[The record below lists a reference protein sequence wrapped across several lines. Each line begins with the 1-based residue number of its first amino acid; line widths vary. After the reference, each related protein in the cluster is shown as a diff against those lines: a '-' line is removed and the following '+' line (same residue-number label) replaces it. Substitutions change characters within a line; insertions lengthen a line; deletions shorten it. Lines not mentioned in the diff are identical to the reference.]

1 MANTQGTTARK
12 QTNPRAGQTLILF
25 TLAILPILGIIGLV
39 VDIGW
44 AYYRKEVAKTASD
57 AAANAAAM
65 AALIAGGGGSVN
77 CSTAGVACY
86 STAYVCPAN
95 PTGTDSISVGC
106 KYAALNGFSTS
117 ATQSVSF
124 QAGVGTPP
132 GSTGISV
139 GYWVIA
145 NVSEQ
150 IPQTFSSVLGFP
162 TATIT
167 AQSRSGDQNAAAG
180 SGGCV
185 FALAPSG
192 SGTLSMSGSSTLQS
206 ACGVQVNSNAT
217 NALTLSGSSTITTT
231 GVAKTRV
238 VGGWTSG
245 GSSMVSPSPIT
256 GNAAMSDPWEPMPAP
271 SVGACTDGG
280 NGLRLSGATQTL
292 NPGVI
297 CGGLSLTSSST
308 LNLSPGLHIIKA
320 GIGLT
325 GSSQITGTGV
335 TIYLVSGGIS
345 SSGSSRFQITA
356 PTSGTW
362 QGVAIF
368 QARDN
373 TNGATLTGSTNQVI
387 NGLVYLPAANL
398 AFTGGN
404 STTATNTTLAA
415 NTISLSGSTFIRAP
429 AITAY
434 TPTPGGTVVIQ

>member
-1 MANTQGTTARK
+1 MATVRMAKRA
-12 QTNPRAGQTLILF
+12 NPRAGQTLILF
-25 TLAILPILGIIGLV
+25 TLAILPILGVIGLV

-57 AAANAAAM
+57 AAANAAAI
-65 AALIAGGGGSVN
+65 AALTAGEGGSVS
-77 CSTAGVACY
+77 CSTAAVACY
-86 STAYVCPAN
+86 ATDYVCPAT
-95 PTGTDSISVGC
+95 PTGTDNISVGC
-106 KYAALNGFSTS
+106 MYAAANGFSTS

-124 QAGVGTPP
+124 RSGVGTPP

-145 NVSEQ
+145 NVSEK
-150 IPQTFSSVLGFP
+150 IPQTFSAVLGFP

-180 SGGCV
+180 SGGCI
-185 FALAPSG
+185 FSLAPVG
-192 SGTLSMSGSSTLQS
+192 SATLSMSGGSILQS
-206 ACGVQVNSNAT
+206 GCGVQVNSNAT
-217 NALTLSGSSTITTT
+217 NALTLSGSSSITTT
-231 GVAKTRV
+231 RLAKTRI

-245 GSSMVSPSPIT
+245 GTSSVSPSPIT

-271 SVGACTDGG
+271 TVGACTD
-280 NGLRLSGATQTL
+280 NGAGLHFNGATQTL

-297 CGGLSLTSSST
+297 CGGLSLGSSSVIT
-308 LNLSPGLHIIKA
+308 LAPGVHIIKA
-320 GIGLT
+320 GINLT
-325 GSSQITGTGV
+325 GSSVITGAGV

-345 SSGSSRFQITA
+345 ASGSSKFTISA

-373 TNGATLTGSTNQVI
+373 ASTATLTGSTSQLI
-387 NGLVYLPAANL
+387 NGLIYMPAATL
-398 AFTGGN
+398 AFAGGN
-404 STTATNTTLAA
+404 SSNATTTTLAA
-415 NTISLSGSTFIRAP
+415 YTISLTGNTYIKAP
-429 AITAY
+429 ATTAY